1 MLTWFC
7 ETALSTVERTGQG
20 KKKWHHKTTLRGNF
34 PSWWEASRNSNW
46 AVKNCNDLHFLKIRN
61 IHNLSET
68 FALPFPRIPFMF
80 LLNAIPPVG
89 SVKYLA
95 LKLKRLTL
103 FSDRCC
109 LDYNF
114 TCRVSQGTIVTVLG
128 EDTVETIPELHR

>member
-1 MLTWFC
+1 M
-7 ETALSTVERTGQG
+7 
-20 KKKWHHKTTLRGNF
+20 
-34 PSWWEASRNSNW
+34 
-46 AVKNCNDLHFLKIRN
+46 RN

-128 EDTVETIPELHR
+128 EETVETIPELHR